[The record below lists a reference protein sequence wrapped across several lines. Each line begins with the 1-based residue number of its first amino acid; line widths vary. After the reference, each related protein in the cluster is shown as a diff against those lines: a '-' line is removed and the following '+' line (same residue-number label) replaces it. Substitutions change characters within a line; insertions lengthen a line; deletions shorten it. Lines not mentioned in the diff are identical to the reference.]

1 MNTDKAY
8 ILGLVIGGGGF
19 SANLRNFYIKLP
31 YNQWGNVAAHPE
43 RAGIIAKDILKV
55 VKPLMLTEYGMD
67 VTFVTGRDWRIECIG
82 NTGKLVKD
90 LRELGVTPT
99 SEIRK
104 SADISG
110 IVPKLIDDNLKRRF
124 IAGIADTIGSMAP
137 SHRRFSDDVQII
149 SFEISGFAFGF
160 VCQLCNLLY
169 SIGCIPD
176 QILWNHP
183 NMHSGKDAYYSQ
195 WKKGFKLR
203 VTLDAFSQF
212 GALAFKSKAT
222 ASQENRS
229 RQNRTNVAEP
239 CEDKRLSVNG
249 VTARHVDEDYREL
262 PEEIRGGHYIHH
274 KQFCAVLNC
283 PHAPLRE
290 VDCLLADACH
300 HVSPFTVLHKDDAQK
315 ISRIILDDPLLRAR
329 DYRSINV
336 GVFNVKNAVE
346 NGKSTIRFTET
357 SSYFSDSNEVG
368 YPLNTMLDA
377 IAFIVASKTGAL
389 NGRRVRGNRDTVIE
403 NAIKANPQ
411 MTVEVRVPDLL
422 TPIVV
427 TDGKVSAMVGPLN
440 APVYKRLI
448 SFSPENRYK
457 MVLRPITEEDLRG

>member
-19 SANLRNFYIKLP
+19 SANLQDFYIKLP
-31 YNQWGNVAAHPE
+31 YNQWGDVAAHPE
-43 RAGIIAKDILKV
+43 RAGTIAKDILKV
-55 VKPLMLTEYGMD
+55 VKPLMMAEYGMD
-67 VTFVTGRDWRIECIG
+67 VTFVTGRDWRIECVG
-82 NTGKLVKD
+82 NTKKLVED

-104 SADISG
+104 NADISG
-110 IVPKLIDDNLKRRF
+110 IIPKLVDDNLKRRF

-149 SFEISGFAFGF
+149 SFEISGFAFKF

-203 VTLDAFSQF
+203 VTLDAFSEF

-222 ASQENRS
+222 ASQENRL
-229 RQNRTNVAEP
+229 RQSKKNVAEP
-239 CEDKRLSVNG
+239 CEEKRLAVSG

-262 PEEIRGGHYIHH
+262 PAEIRGGHFIHH

-283 PHAPLRE
+283 PHAPLHE
-290 VDCLLADACH
+290 IDCLMEDACH
-300 HVSPFTVLHKDDAQK
+300 HVSPFTVLHKDDARE
-315 ISRIILDDPLLRAR
+315 ISRIILKDPILRDR
-329 DYRSINV
+329 KYRSINV
-336 GVFNVKNAVE
+336 GVLSVVNAVE
-346 NGKSTIRFTET
+346 NGKATILFSKT

-368 YPLNTMLDA
+368 YPLTTMLDA
-377 IAFIVASKTGAL
+377 IAFIIASQTGAL
-389 NGRRVRGNRDTVIE
+389 NGKRVRGNRDNVIE
-403 NAIKANPQ
+403 KAIATNPQ

-422 TPIVV
+422 TPIIV

-440 APVYKRLI
+440 APVYKKLI
-448 SFSPENRYK
+448 SFDPNNRYK
-457 MVLRPITEEDLRG
+457 MILRTITEKDLRE